1 MMSTN
6 KGGVLVGAI
15 GPTIHAMVI
24 AGVGGVGGRLKRGSI
39 CIHIVICA
47 VVQRKLP
54 QRFKTILHH
63 LNK

>member
-24 AGVGGVGGRLKRGSI
+24 AGVGEWEGGSREREYMYTYSDSRCCTAETTTTL
-39 CIHIVICA
+39 
-47 VVQRKLP
+47 
-54 QRFKTILHH
+54 
-63 LNK
+63 